1 MGIYGNLQYSRLTQF
16 RSLNFPEHKQRA
28 KCHRERE
35 RERKRLVIPRA
46 KVGQREKF
54 RESVWCDTNLP
65 WIKFRGY
72 YNCSCCWHV
81 PKFRFSPFSSF
92 APFAFAFAVIA
103 LLLRRRWTRKIRR
116 EKHHSGIIIIVMET
130 KRREKKR
137 GGMQQARTGL
147 EQSVCTRG
155 HFAIWILQRVP
166 MNLFDI
172 SGQNPPPPLSPAE
185 WIRLISWSWCRFVRF
200 SGISARWN
208 TRYPIGNGGYVPGS
222 ARNWTALRVPQILY
236 GLGLRSK
243 KSAVEKLKGFHR

>member
-1 MGIYGNLQYSRLTQF
+1 MGIYGNLQYSWLTQF

-103 LLLRRRWTRKIRR
+103 LLVAKTLNAKNTSR
-116 EKHHSGIIIIVMET
+116 ETPLWYHHNRDGD
-130 KRREKKR
+130 EKKR
-137 GGMQQARTGL
+137 KEERRDAAGTDRLGTIGL
-147 EQSVCTRG
+147 HEGSLRDMNSATCADESVRY
-155 HFAIWILQRVP
+155 IRP
-166 MNLFDI
+166 E
-172 SGQNPPPPLSPAE
+172 SSSSPLSSGVNPIDILVLVPLCEIFGDLGSMEHALSDRE
-185 WIRLISWSWCRFVRF
+185 WWIRAW
-200 SGISARWN
+200 
-208 TRYPIGNGGYVPGS
+208 
-222 ARNWTALRVPQILY
+222 LR
-236 GLGLRSK
+236 
-243 KSAVEKLKGFHR
+243 